1 MGPEP
6 KHPAIVV
13 VDDDPP
19 VLRAI
24 RRDLGRRY
32 RSRFRILAAPSGAEG
47 LRVLDALDERREE
60 AALFVVDQ
68 RMPEMQGI
76 AFVSATIERFP
87 RARRVLLTAYA
98 DTEVA
103 ISAINQ
109 VRLDHYLV
117 KPWDPPEERL
127 YPVLDELL
135 ADWEAGYRPPYGG
148 IEVFGHRF
156 APATHR
162 VRDFLTR
169 HEQPFRFVDVESGDE
184 RVARTADGAALPLV
198 VLPNGTRLPAP
209 GPADL
214 TDALGLRVHSSQ
226 PYYDVVIV
234 GAGPTGLAAAVYS
247 SSEGLSTLLV
257 DAYVPGGQAGASSRI
272 ENYLGFPSGVSGA
285 DLTRRAVAQ
294 ARRFGTEVVSA
305 VAAVSLR
312 RTGRA
317 RVVTLA
323 DGRDVSA
330 GSVLLATGMS
340 YNRLEAAGADRFEG
354 AGVYYGATSAE
365 TASCT
370 DEHVWIVGGAN
381 SSGQAAL
388 HFARH
393 AARVTM
399 VVRSDRLA
407 KGMSHYLID
416 EIEST
421 GNIEVLLDTTVTA
434 LDGTDQ
440 VEEITLQN
448 VRTGTSWTEPA
459 RFVFTFIGARP
470 HTRWLD
476 GVVVRDEQGFLP
488 TGTDLCHGGQPVP
501 LGWDL
506 PRDPLMLETSV
517 PGVFAAGDVRARSV
531 KRIASGVGEGAMAVA
546 LIHRYRADI

>member
-1 MGPEP
+1 MACNATESSSRRRSRTSGCRRSALTSTSRCRRQCWERTTSSSTDMTRAELGCHGVRGNVALLRRIPTPVDAWIGQTVGMGPEP

-135 ADWEAGYRPPYGG
+135 ADWAAGHRPPYGG
-148 IEVFGHRF
+148 IEVFGHRV

-169 HEQPFRFVDVESGDE
+169 HEQPFRFVDVGSGDE

-247 SSEGLSTLLV
+247 SSGGVSTLLV
-257 DAYVPGGQAGASSRI
+257 DADVPRGAGRAARPGG
-272 ENYLGFPSGVSGA
+272 NYLGFPSGG
-285 DLTRRAVAQ
+285 
-294 ARRFGTEVVSA
+294 
-305 VAAVSLR
+305 
-312 RTGRA
+312 
-317 RVVTLA
+317 
-323 DGRDVSA
+323 
-330 GSVLLATGMS
+330 
-340 YNRLEAAGADRFEG
+340 
-354 AGVYYGATSAE
+354 
-365 TASCT
+365 
-370 DEHVWIVGGAN
+370 
-381 SSGQAAL
+381 
-388 HFARH
+388 
-393 AARVTM
+393 
-399 VVRSDRLA
+399 
-407 KGMSHYLID
+407 
-416 EIEST
+416 
-421 GNIEVLLDTTVTA
+421 
-434 LDGTDQ
+434 
-440 VEEITLQN
+440 
-448 VRTGTSWTEPA
+448 
-459 RFVFTFIGARP
+459 
-470 HTRWLD
+470 
-476 GVVVRDEQGFLP
+476 
-488 TGTDLCHGGQPVP
+488 
-501 LGWDL
+501 
-506 PRDPLMLETSV
+506 
-517 PGVFAAGDVRARSV
+517 
-531 KRIASGVGEGAMAVA
+531 
-546 LIHRYRADI
+546 